1 MDSIWIKELKKI
13 LLDKKIKIFFL
24 IIIAIQINIFL
35 VSLYKFNTSV
45 INLKEYSKI
54 ADSMQGS
61 INWDLVDK
69 DLLTNISNKYDDT
82 LAKKVEFSSVKEAW
96 ENEYYKS
103 AINNIDRQRYI
114 NSLEEKELN
123 GNDYNIEEEIK
134 NLKNIEEPGYSN
146 SVGINLF
153 VQNITSIFTALVF
166 VILSLMVVAF
176 HDSIERLSGFD
187 EFIISSK
194 KGYHSMMFNKIFSEY
209 FFISLLIT
217 IYYMVFLL
225 LYIGMYKNYGSL
237 EYKINSMGIFT
248 YSIYNISIKEYLLNS
263 YFRLLF
269 GILSIT
275 SFIIL
280 VKEVVKNKIIGNIIA
295 VLLVFLP
302 LTLPRVGCISKVVVL
317 SPIFS
322 MQGEFSYE
330 NAIIYRIFNKS
341 ISYTS
346 ISMTI
351 LIIIFVIANIYI
363 FRRKIING
371 K

>member
-13 LLDKKIKIFFL
+13 MLDKKIKIFFL
-24 IIIAIQINIFL
+24 IIIAIQINIF
-35 VSLYKFNTSV
+35 VVNFHKFNTKV

-69 DLLTNISNKYDDT
+69 DLLTNISNEYDDT
-82 LAKKVEFSSVKEAW
+82 LAKKASFSSAKEAW

-103 AINNIDRQRYI
+103 AINNINRQRYI

-123 GNDYNIEEEIK
+123 NDYNIDEEIK
-134 NLKNIEEPGYSN
+134 ILKNIEEPGYSN

-153 VQNITSIFTALVF
+153 AQNITSIFTALVF
-166 VILSLMVVAF
+166 VILSVMIVAF

-194 KGYHSMMFNKIFSEY
+194 KGYKSMMFNKIISEY
-209 FFISLLIT
+209 IFISLLIT
-217 IYYMVFLL
+217 IYYMAFLF
-225 LYIGMYKNYGSL
+225 LYMGMYKNYGSL
-237 EYKINSMGIFT
+237 DYKINSMGIFT

-263 YFRLLF
+263 YFRLLL

-280 VKEVVKNKIIGNIIA
+280 IKEVVKNKIIGNIIA

-302 LTLPRVGCISKVVVL
+302 LTLPRVGSISKIVVL
-317 SPIFS
+317 SPVFS

-330 NAIIYRIFNKS
+330 NAIIYTMFNKS

-346 ISMTI
+346 ISITI
-351 LIIIFVIANIYI
+351 LIIIFVISNIYI
-363 FRRKIING
+363 FRRKIKND